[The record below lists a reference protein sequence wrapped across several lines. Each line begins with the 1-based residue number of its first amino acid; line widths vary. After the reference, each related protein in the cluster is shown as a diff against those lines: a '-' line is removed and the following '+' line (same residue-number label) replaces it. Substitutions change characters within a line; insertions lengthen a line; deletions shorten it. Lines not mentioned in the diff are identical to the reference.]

1 MDMETLTWCA
11 IMSSCGSL
19 TLVIVFNGILLCLLE
34 HGHATAEIALCEE
47 KFTASLRLPMVG
59 VVALS
64 QICNLSIEQVVGEYD
79 KDSMERRAIIYTVI
93 GQDYVTK
100 QFIDTCPKFLQN
112 GYEEEYL
119 LFTDKL

>member
-47 KFTASLRLPMVG
+47 KFTASLRLPIMG
-59 VVALS
+59 VVALP
-64 QICNLSIEQVVGEYD
+64 QICDLPIEQVGEYD
-79 KDSMERRAIIYTVI
+79 RNSMEH
-93 GQDYVTK
+93 YVTK

-112 GYEEEYL
+112 AYEEEYL

>member
-1 MDMETLTWCA
+1 MIDIRISHNINENNFP
-11 IMSSCGSL
+11 S
-19 TLVIVFNGILLCLLE
+19 
-34 HGHATAEIALCEE
+34 
-47 KFTASLRLPMVG
+47 KKK
-59 VVALS
+59 
-64 QICNLSIEQVVGEYD
+64 VVGEYD

>member
-19 TLVIVFNGILLCLLE
+19 TLIIVFNGILLCLLE
-34 HGHATAEIALCEE
+34 HGHATAEIALPSDNGCRGATTNMLANMIETRWNAE
-47 KFTASLRLPMVG
+47 K
-59 VVALS
+59 
-64 QICNLSIEQVVGEYD
+64 
-79 KDSMERRAIIYTVI
+79 KKTVI

-112 GYEEEYL
+112 AYEEEYL